1 MRARSFRKPGVRNV
15 EPARFGSSPLVMTG
29 GRASRLRV
37 IVAFLL
43 LATVVGI
50 AQGCSEEERDA
61 VSQERLA
68 QAALDLTNG
77 ESVAQVKDELG
88 QPVTEFIDEDGNGVL
103 NYPRWQIGF
112 ENWRS
117 THRIHELERRQVQR
131 GDGQQLRRRVIAL
144 RRGVSIARVEALLG
158 DPDVRE
164 LYYERSASSP
174 EEVLRYGPWEL
185 RFRAGR
191 LQMRTHW

>member
-1 MRARSFRKPGVRNV
+1 LRA
-15 EPARFGSSPLVMTG
+15 
-29 GRASRLRV
+29 

-61 VSQERLA
+61 ASQEPLG
-68 QAALDLTNG
+68 QAALELTNG
-77 ESVAQVKDELG
+77 ESIAQVKDELG
-88 QPVTEFIDEDGNGVL
+88 QPVTEFIDEDGNGAL

-112 ENWRS
+112 ENGRL

-131 GDGQQLRRRVIAL
+131 GDGDQLRRRVIAL
-144 RRGVSIARVEALLG
+144 QRGVSTIARVEALLG

-164 LYYERSASSP
+164 LYYEGSSSSP
-174 EEVLRYGPWEL
+174 EEVLRYGFWEL